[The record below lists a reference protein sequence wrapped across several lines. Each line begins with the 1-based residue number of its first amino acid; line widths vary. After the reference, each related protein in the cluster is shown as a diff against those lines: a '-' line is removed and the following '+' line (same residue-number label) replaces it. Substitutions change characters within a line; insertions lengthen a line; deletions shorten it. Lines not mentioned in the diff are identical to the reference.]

1 LERRRRNWKTNTFFL
16 IVLWL
21 ILLIASVTILSSVVT
36 PFLKT
41 LQTETLVSFDW
52 SGYGVSSNVLLP
64 SPLVTNVSGSW
75 TVPSVAVSKTDTFSA
90 VWIGVGGQGDPT
102 LIQVGSQHD
111 SVGGQLSY
119 SLWYEILPADSI
131 TIPMIDIS
139 PGDRISATITMVD
152 SNTNQ
157 WLIKISDDTK
167 GLPFSQVLTYNS
179 SRLTAEW
186 IVERPT
192 VNNQLSNLANFGSV
206 TFTGI
211 QATVEGKTGTLTAFP
226 NFEVLMQ
233 DRQNRNLVSVSSFSK
248 DGSSFT
254 VNYG

>member
-1 LERRRRNWKTNTFFL
+1 MEHRRRKWKTNTYFL

-52 SGYGVSSNVLLP
+52 SGFGVSSNVLLP
-64 SPLVTNVSGSW
+64 SPSVTNISGSW
-75 TVPSVAVSKTDTFSA
+75 TVPTVTVSRFDTFSA
-90 VWIGVGGQGDPT
+90 AWIGVGGQGDPT

-111 SVGGQLSY
+111 SVAGQASY
-119 SLWYEILPADSI
+119 ALWYEMLPADSV
-131 TIPMIDIS
+131 TIPMIVVS
-139 PGDRISATITMVD
+139 PGDRISATITLVD

-157 WLIKISDDTK
+157 WLIKISDDTTGK
-167 GLPFSQVLTYNS
+167 LFSQLFNYNS

-206 TFTGI
+206 TFNNI
-211 QATVEGKTGTLTAFP
+211 QATVGGKTGTLIAFP
-226 NFEVLMQ
+226 NYEIFMQ
-233 DRQNRNLVSVSSFSK
+233 DRQNRNLVTISSFSQ
-248 DGSSFT
+248 G
-254 VNYG
+254 GI